1 MRRTEDDDWEDPDY
15 GDDDYGDDDNEP
27 ELVPCPECGGEVY
40 EDAEQCPHCGQYIKP
55 GGSKSVLSGR
65 PLWFIALAIAG
76 IIAVIV
82 TSFR

>member
-15 GDDDYGDDDNEP
+15 GDDDYGDDDEP
-27 ELVPCPECGGEVY
+27 ELLACPECGGEVY

-55 GGSKSVLSGR
+55 GGSTSVLSGR
-65 PLWFIALAIAG
+65 PFWFIALAIAG